1 MPRNLSTKYYQDNKE
16 RIQKKVSW
24 KISVFPKK
32 KKKKSS
38 NMGLSNI
45 KISRKMKNKNSLR
58 IEKKIYIWKN
68 KNAS

>member
-38 NMGLSNI
+38 NMGLNNI

-58 IEKKIYIWKN
+58 IEKNIYIWKN